1 MQVIAQHHTETTF
14 AEERDK
20 VRDQLISLLGDRLE
34 SILFYPHVFPR
45 VDYPHPF
52 KYAGFVVVFHD
63 EVEQIVES
71 IAAAHSCVPPET
83 SLYCLRRRELFELS
97 LPVFWFLKIVDHQ
110 MHVPYFLKYKGEVLF
125 GRDLRDE
132 IRLPVNP
139 RLLFHNKLEV
149 CAHFLRSG
157 VILELLV
164 QGRYELLIRKLERQ
178 MKYLMASA
186 LLAHGEWD
194 ITLNDVAEKFMR
206 RYTDARLKTIW
217 CDFGQ
222 LCERNG
228 SSCEDEARQA
238 AFEAA
243 WLFETFLHRLWGE
256 LKSSQQEHDLYTHG
270 LSTRT

>member
-1 MQVIAQHHTETTF
+1 MQVVAQNDSETF
-14 AEERDK
+14 EQERNK
-20 VRDQLISLLGDRLE
+20 VRDQLISRLGDRLE
-34 SILFYPHVFPR
+34 SVLYYPHVFPR
-45 VDYPHPF
+45 VDYRHPF
-52 KYAGFVVVFHD
+52 AYGGFVVVFHD
-63 EVEQIVES
+63 EVEQIVDA

-83 SLYCLRRRELFELS
+83 ALYCLRRRELFELS
-97 LPVFWFLKIVDHQ
+97 LPVFWFLRFVDHQ
-110 MHVPYFLKYKGEVLF
+110 MHLPWFVKYKGEVLF

-132 IRLPVNP
+132 IQLPANP

-164 QGRYELLIRKLERQ
+164 QGRYELLIRRLERQ

-194 ITLNDVAEKFMR
+194 ITLADVAEKFMR
-206 RYTDARLKTIW
+206 RYTDPKLNSIW
-217 CDFGQ
+217 RDFGQ

-228 SSCEDEARQA
+228 SLPADEACQA
-238 AFEAA
+238 AYEAA

-256 LKSSQQEHDLYTHG
+256 LKSSQQGHDLFAG
-270 LSTRT
+270 RLSPRT

>member
-1 MQVIAQHHTETTF
+1 MQVVAQNHSETF
-14 AEERDK
+14 EQERNQVK
-20 VRDQLISLLGDRLE
+20 DQLVSLLGERLE
-34 SILFYPHVFPR
+34 SVLYYPHVFPR

-52 KYAGFVVVFHD
+52 AYGGFVVVFHD
-63 EVEQIVES
+63 EVEQIVEA

-83 SLYCLRRRELFELS
+83 ALYCLRRRELFELS
-97 LPVFWFLKIVDHQ
+97 LPVFWFLRFVDHQ
-110 MHVPYFLKYKGEVLF
+110 MHLPWFVKYKGEVLF
-125 GRDLRDE
+125 GRDPRDD
-132 IRLPVNP
+132 IQLPANP

-164 QGRYELLIRKLERQ
+164 EGRYELLIRRLERQ

-194 ITLNDVAEKFMR
+194 ITLADVAEKFMR
-206 RYTDARLKTIW
+206 RYTDANLNAIW
-217 CDFGQ
+217 RDFGQ
-222 LCERNG
+222 LCESNG
-228 SSCEDEARQA
+228 SLPADQARQA

-256 LKSSQQEHDLYTHG
+256 LKASQQGHDSFAGG
-270 LSTRT
+270 LSPRT